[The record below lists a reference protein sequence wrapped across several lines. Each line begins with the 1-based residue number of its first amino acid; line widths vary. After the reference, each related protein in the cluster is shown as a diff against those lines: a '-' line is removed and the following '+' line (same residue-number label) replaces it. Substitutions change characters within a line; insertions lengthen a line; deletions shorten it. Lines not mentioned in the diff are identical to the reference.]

1 MIRVQEG
8 FFKTV
13 FHFSKGSLCLLRRLQ
28 IKNTNVKYHATE
40 STKDYTHSSTAVY
53 LSSMQ
58 GPGLLPSTIIKQ
70 TKHTGFITHK
80 EQRALNIKYDLNK
93 KSQRLSSLTF
103 AEKLIK
109 SPVKKMVRTWSLKQT
124 KNWYI
129 YVLHTYINMHIYISI
144 HICSIYIAYI
154 YKLYVLYI

>member
-1 MIRVQEG
+1 MTRVQEG

-13 FHFSKGSLCLLRRLQ
+13 FHFSKESLCLLRRLK
-28 IKNTNVKYHATE
+28 IKNTILLLNVKYHATE
-40 STKDYTHSSTAVY
+40 STKDSTHSSLAVY
-53 LSSMQ
+53 LSSMR

-70 TKHTGFITHK
+70 TKHTGFITQK

-109 SPVKKMVRTWSLKQT
+109 SPV
-124 KNWYI
+124 
-129 YVLHTYINMHIYISI
+129 
-144 HICSIYIAYI
+144 
-154 YKLYVLYI
+154 